1 MKNNRGFTLVELL
14 AVIVLIA
21 VLGVVAV
28 STYRGVNES
37 AKKKSLEAK
46 IEHITTAAEKWG
58 RENNITNK
66 TNISVNALVVEGYIT
81 ADEVSPEGLAT
92 ITNPLTGENMICNT
106 IDIFFENNQI
116 KTKYN
121 KDVQNCKLAKQSLID
136 NKITVT
142 VIDSNNTN
150 ISGTGSIAKWTNKD
164 VIVIVN
170 STDYDSKATSI
181 SYDFEGNTVTKS
193 KSELQKYTGN
203 TFLTEAQ
210 TANYYNVF
218 YIKSELIFNSKIV
231 ITYEIP
237 GEGTKSRAYT
247 IRFDKE
253 EATAT
258 VKSNSEWLTT
268 TAEITVVVDDGKG
281 SGPNSFY
288 LSTNP
293 NGYTEAD
300 KHSAV
305 PVVPV
310 GNLDV
315 GKYYVWTVDNAGN
328 VSSEPKLSLEINN
341 IDTVAPECKVNFHG
355 TKGRGYWYKQFP
367 VTPGGET
374 TIPAGVSGINVG
386 VSDNPSNKVYTAFA
400 AYNTTNEGLGE
411 PRTTNTTR
419 AGQPYYCHAKTLA
432 GKYASSSETLWLDM
446 TPPTITLSVT
456 TDPNYT
462 RTKSFSINVHDALSG
477 IPQRTEIRYG
487 WALAG
492 QQPTSWAP
500 STYTIPPAE
509 AGDRF
514 DANMTV
520 TGQGLTGIYYLHID
534 YSDVEDYAGNFATR
548 VNGTGSD
555 GIAIFG
561 PYMFDNTPPACGPN
575 NGKTNWTN
583 GSYII
588 NQYCR
593 DDNGTAD
600 QSGCAQE
607 FYVIPY
613 TVTDNVKSDSVVIR
627 DKVGLETTCNYDVY
641 LEHIKPSCEL
651 HEPEG
656 GPNGDNGWY
665 KSDSVVITATFQD
678 NGAPGL
684 QSGRGAFG
692 TAKLPNSVAGATSV
706 QFSENGASLTAYC
719 YIRDKAGN
727 EGANSLTFKK
737 DDGSE
742 ANDGG
747 CYMIGGNSSW
757 TNQPVS
763 WGYAFHTPPI
773 SGCHES
779 TGSDGGLGGGDW
791 EFTSACGFR
800 ETLLS
805 GSWHDVGMEGAVTYG
820 QMANSGAAIYCK
832 VGVNLFFDKR
842 APVCKETT
850 GESTTW
856 QQGNRTVTVKCL
868 DYMGN
873 MNKIHE
879 RHDSKC
885 VQETYS
891 KTFNTTTEQG
901 TITIKDTA
909 GNSTNC
915 PVNVYVDKSAPTC
928 RASKSDQ
935 DDTDGV
941 NVTIT
946 CSDTGSGVKSCN
958 GGTTYYTNV
967 KSSATYSVT
976 DNVGRTGSCSVS
988 VSSYGCGTC
997 SDCYY
1002 GHNTCAGGYYWSC
1015 HYGSCTSA
1023 TPAYGATCPTN
1034 SSCTAKYSS
1043 CLTGENTCSYGC
1055 SATCYS

>member
-1 MKNNRGFTLVELL
+1 MKNNKGFTLVELL
-14 AVIVLIA
+14 AVVVLIGI
-21 VLGVVAV
+21 LSVVAV

-46 IEHITTAAEKWG
+46 IEHITSAAEKWG

-81 ADEVSPEGLAT
+81 ADEVSPDGLAT

-106 IDIFFENNQI
+106 IDIFFENGQI

-121 KDVQNCKLAKQSLID
+121 ADIQNCKLAKQSLID
-136 NKITVT
+136 NKINVT

-164 VIVIVN
+164 IIIIVN
-170 STDYDSKATSI
+170 SSDYDNKATSI

-193 KSELQKYTGN
+193 KSNLQKYTGN
-203 TFLTEAQ
+203 TFLTETQ

-231 ITYEIP
+231 VGYEIP

-268 TAEITVVVDDGKG
+268 TAEIAVVVDDGKG
-281 SGPNSFY
+281 SGPKNFY

-293 NGYTEAD
+293 SGYTAAD
-300 KHSAV
+300 RHSAE

-315 GKYYVWTVDNAGN
+315 GKYYIWTEDNAGN
-328 VSSEPKLSLEINN
+328 ISSEPKLSIEINN
-341 IDTVAPECKVNFHG
+341 IDTVEPECKVNFHG
-355 TKGRGYWYKQFP
+355 TKGRGHWFKQFP

-386 VSDNPSNKVYTAFA
+386 VSDNINNKVYTAFA
-400 AYNTTNEGLGE
+400 AYNTTNEGIGE

-432 GKYASSSETLWLDM
+432 GIYASSSETLWLDM

-456 TDPNYT
+456 SDTNYT
-462 RTKSFSINVHDALSG
+462 RTKSFSINVHDDLSG

-492 QQPTSWAP
+492 QQPTSWSP

-514 DANMTV
+514 DANMTI

-548 VNGTGSD
+548 VNGTGAD

-561 PYMFDNTPPACGPN
+561 PYMFDNTPPACGNN

-583 GSYII
+583 GTYTIR
-588 NQYCR
+588 QYCR
-593 DDNGTAD
+593 DNEGTAD
-600 QSGCAQE
+600 QSGCAQTL
-607 FYVIPY
+607 YVIPY
-613 TVTDNVKSDSVVIR
+613 YQTDNVRTDSVVIR
-627 DKVGLETTCNYDVY
+627 DSVGLETTCNYDVY
-641 LEHIKPSCEL
+641 LEHINPSCSL
-651 HEPEG
+651 TEP
-656 GPNGDNGWY
+656 GPDGLDGWY
-665 KSDSVVITATFQD
+665 KSDKVTISASFQD
-678 NGAPGL
+678 NGAAGL
-684 QSGRGAFG
+684 QSGVESVG
-692 TAKLPNSVAGATSV
+692 TAKTSNTLNGNYSVE
-706 QFSENGASLTAYC
+706 FDENGNPLRAYC
-719 YIRDKAGN
+719 YVKDVAGN
-727 EGANSLTFKK
+727 TGSNHLDFKK
-737 DDGSE
+737 DDGAE
-742 ANDGG
+742 ATNGG
-747 CYMIGGNSSW
+747 CYMVGGNTSW
-757 TNQPVS
+757 LSGPVT
-763 WGYAFHTPPI
+763 WGYSFSTPPI
-773 SGCHES
+773 SGCK
-779 TGSDGGLGGGDW
+779 GSSGVQDGTTWSFSKQCGYSETMTFGSIKGYGLIGK
-791 EFTSACGFR
+791 T
-800 ETLLS
+800 
-805 GSWHDVGMEGAVTYG
+805 TYI
-820 QMANSGAAIYCK
+820 QSSNSGAPIECAVSI
-832 VGVNLFFDKR
+832 NLFIDTYP
-842 APVCKETT
+842 PVCKEI
-850 GESTTW
+850 ENDSTTW
-856 QQGNRTVTVKCL
+856 QQANRTVSVNCR
-868 DYMGN
+868 DYV
-873 MNKIHE
+873 
-879 RHDSKC
+879 DSAGVDYTFWNSQCTQDKF
-885 VQETYS
+885 S
-891 KTFNTTTEQG
+891 KTFNTTTEVGQ
-901 TITIKDTA
+901 IEIEDIA
-909 GNSTNC
+909 GNTKKC

-928 RASKSDQ
+928 KASKSDQ
-935 DDTDGV
+935 YDTDGV

-946 CSDTGSGVKSCN
+946 CSDNGSGVKSCN

-967 KSSATYSVT
+967 TSGATYSVT

-1002 GHNTCAGGYYWSC
+1002 GHNTCQGGYYWDC
-1015 HYGSCTSA
+1015 AVGSCTST
-1023 TPAYGATCPTN
+1023 TPSKGATCLTN
-1034 SSCTAKYSS
+1034 SSCAAVYSS

-1055 SATCYS
+1055 SDTCYY